1 MAKQSGIHQLRGK
14 VGEHSYYRQ
23 TGVSSGLVRSINQG
37 MSARVK
43 TGEEYA
49 NTRLNNA
56 EFGAAGS
63 VASVLGQLVQPKFR
77 PMILPFSQS
86 RMAKEI
92 LRLARENDADW
103 GQRVVQSTDTARI
116 CDILNAQS
124 KNDPFNLL
132 STLSVI
138 RDSATEGTAI
148 ASYSADQAALM
159 QSLGISAL
167 TISCSVFGVGTGE
180 WSAEGQM
187 MTTSYA
193 EQIGRINV
201 FDETD
206 TASAGY
212 NNSES
217 FDIDPWVPA
226 PVHHGHQ
233 IVVFV
238 VIPLRVINNK
248 FHVLQEYCSFF
259 SMPLPPV
266 TQP

>member
-63 VASVLGQLVQPKFR
+63 VAAVLGQLIQPKFR

-92 LRLARENDADW
+92 LRLARENEADW
-103 GQRVVQSTDTARI
+103 GQRVVKSTDTARM
-116 CDILNAQS
+116 CDILNAQT

-132 STLSVI
+132 TEFSVS
-138 RDSATEGTAI
+138 RESATDISSTVA
-148 ASYSADQAALM
+148 YSAEKASLM
-159 QSLGISAL
+159 LSLGITHL
-167 TISCSVFGVGTGE
+167 TITCAVFGVGTGD
-180 WSAEGQM
+180 WSAEGQI
-187 MTTSYA
+187 MTTSYQ
-193 EQIGRINV
+193 ELLGRTNV
-201 FDETD
+201 VDLEAVSVGGFTNTEDFE
-206 TASAGY
+206 
-212 NNSES
+212 
-217 FDIDPWVPA
+217 IDAWVPA
-226 PVHHGHQ
+226 PVHHGHH

-238 VIPLRVINNK
+238 VIPSRQINGK
-248 FHVLQEYCSFF
+248 SYTLQEYCSFF
-259 SMPLPPV
+259 SMPLPAVP
-266 TQP
+266 QP